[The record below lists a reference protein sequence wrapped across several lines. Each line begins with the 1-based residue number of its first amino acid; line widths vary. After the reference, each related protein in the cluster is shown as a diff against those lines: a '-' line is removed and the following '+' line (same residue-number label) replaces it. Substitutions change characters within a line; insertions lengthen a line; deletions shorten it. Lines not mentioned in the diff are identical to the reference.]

1 MSGKRYPEEFKI
13 EAVKQVVDRGYSVAS
28 VATRLDITTH
38 SLYSWIKKYGP
49 DSSTNKEQS
58 DAQAEIRRLQKEL
71 KRVTDER
78 DILKKA
84 ALDVRLPE
92 QFSIIGKLRAHYPVV
107 TLCHVFGVH
116 RSSYRYWKNRPEKP
130 DGRRAVL
137 RSQVLELHGISHGS
151 AGARSI
157 ATMATRRGYQ
167 MGRRLAGRLMKELGL
182 VSCQQPTHRYK
193 RGGHEHVAIPNY
205 LERQFAVT
213 EPNQVW
219 CGDVTYIW
227 TGKRWAY
234 LAVVLDLFARKP
246 VGWAMSFSPDS
257 RLTMKALEMAWET
270 RGKPGGVMFHSDQGS
285 HYTSRQFRQLLW
297 RYRIR
302 QSMSRRGNCWDNS
315 PMERSFRSLKNEWVP
330 ATGYVS
336 FSDAAH
342 AITDYIVGYYSALR
356 PHEYNGGLPPNESE
370 NRYWKNS
377 NAVASFC

>member
-370 NRYWKNS
+370 NRYWKKL
-377 NAVASFC
+377 

>member
-1 MSGKRYPEEFKI
+1 
-13 EAVKQVVDRGYSVAS
+13 
-28 VATRLDITTH
+28 
-38 SLYSWIKKYGP
+38 
-49 DSSTNKEQS
+49 
-58 DAQAEIRRLQKEL
+58 
-71 KRVTDER
+71 
-78 DILKKA
+78 
-84 ALDVRLPE
+84 
-92 QFSIIGKLRAHYPVV
+92 
-107 TLCHVFGVH
+107 
-116 RSSYRYWKNRPEKP
+116 
-130 DGRRAVL
+130 
-137 RSQVLELHGISHGS
+137 
-151 AGARSI
+151 
-157 ATMATRRGYQ
+157 
-167 MGRRLAGRLMKELGL
+167 MGRWLAGRLMKELGL

-193 RGGHEHVAIPNY
+193 LGGHEHVAIPNH

-270 RGKPGGVMFHSDQGS
+270 RGKPVGVMFHSDQGS

-315 PMERSFRSLKNEWVP
+315 PMERFFRSLKNEWVP